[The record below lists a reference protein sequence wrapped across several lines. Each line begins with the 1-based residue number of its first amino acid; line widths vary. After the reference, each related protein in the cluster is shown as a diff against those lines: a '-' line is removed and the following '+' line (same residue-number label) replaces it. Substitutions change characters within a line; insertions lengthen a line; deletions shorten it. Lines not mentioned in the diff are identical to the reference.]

1 VLNKKVTC
9 QASQAKDTH
18 WFNLMKMYG
27 PAGERGAG
35 REGKEKE
42 WKSRFADPVSFE
54 QYPLGSRLIAIPACY
69 L

>member
-1 VLNKKVTC
+1 MSGKSGEWSALFYFDDHVGV
-9 QASQAKDTH
+9 S
-18 WFNLMKMYG
+18 
-27 PAGERGAG
+27 AGDSGAG

-54 QYPLGSRLIAIPACY
+54 QYPLGSRLIVIPACD